1 MKRPM
6 KYVSFYLDEYS
17 LRAIDRAAAELSTT
31 RSTVLRLIIRQW
43 IAGGRRIALDRRRG
57 EMKK

>member
-1 MKRPM
+1 M
-6 KYVSFYLDEYS
+6 KYVSFYLDEHS

-43 IAGGRRIALDRRRG
+43 IAGGRMIALDRRRG